1 MESAHVSDADIRAQ
15 LTNILA
21 DSQFKHST
29 ILHDF
34 LSYIVEE
41 TLLGHSNTL
50 KEYTIGKMVLS
61 KKTAYDTQSD
71 ASVRIHA
78 VRLRKALAAY
88 YAGSGKTDPILIT
101 VPKGSYVPKFE
112 PNTPS
117 TYLAVADGHKIYN
130 RPTLAVLPFHVYNK
144 EQDAA
149 LADGLCDQLCTDFTH
164 FNEIAVLSYY
174 SARRF
179 AEQHDDLRKIGQ
191 MLDVN
196 YILTGNIQSVDED
209 IRIRVQLTVANTL
222 QQIWASTYERK
233 RNAFNTLTLQDD
245 IVRHVINQIAG
256 SLGIIIRNSV
266 QLPPDKELLD
276 IKVYDAVFWFY
287 YLVGELDANLYQK
300 ALSSMK
306 ESVRLDNSYAL
317 GWAILGE
324 TYVAGYF
331 FQFLS
336 GEEKPLDEA
345 VKCGKIALKLNKNCH
360 HAYQTLALAHVFRHE
375 KEACLSIVKDWQSLN
390 VNVAGVSGG
399 LGFCLICCGEYDQG
413 YQLLSDSIYLNP
425 YYPWW
430 FNAGICMYHLK
441 RKEFDEAIYWA
452 EKLEAF
458 TPLWQSLFTITA
470 LMESGREIEARE
482 FSQQNNSSMLPET
495 LAQVVHVFIHDE
507 DMANTI
513 ESRNAEVFGFVI
525 KQA

>member
-1 MESAHVSDADIRAQ
+1 
-15 LTNILA
+15 
-21 DSQFKHST
+21 
-29 ILHDF
+29 
-34 LSYIVEE
+34 
-41 TLLGHSNTL
+41 
-50 KEYTIGKMVLS
+50 
-61 KKTAYDTQSD
+61 
-71 ASVRIHA
+71 
-78 VRLRKALAAY
+78 
-88 YAGSGKTDPILIT
+88 
-101 VPKGSYVPKFE
+101 
-112 PNTPS
+112 
-117 TYLAVADGHKIYN
+117 
-130 RPTLAVLPFHVYNK
+130 
-144 EQDAA
+144 
-149 LADGLCDQLCTDFTH
+149 
-164 FNEIAVLSYY
+164 
-174 SARRF
+174 
-179 AEQHDDLRKIGQ
+179 
-191 MLDVN
+191 
-196 YILTGNIQSVDED
+196 
-209 IRIRVQLTVANTL
+209 VANTL

-399 LGFCLICCGEYDQG
+399 LGFCLICCSEYDQG

-452 EKLEAF
+452 EKL
-458 TPLWQSLFTITA
+458 PSHLYGNRCLPSL
-470 LMESGREIEARE
+470 L
-482 FSQQNNSSMLPET
+482 
-495 LAQVVHVFIHDE
+495 
-507 DMANTI
+507 
-513 ESRNAEVFGFVI
+513 
-525 KQA
+525 

>member
-1 MESAHVSDADIRAQ
+1 MESAHVSDTAVREQ
-15 LTNILA
+15 LTRILG
-21 DSQFKHST
+21 DGQFKHSA
-29 ILHDF
+29 ILQDF

-41 TLLGHSNTL
+41 TMQGRSNTL
-50 KEYTIGKMVLS
+50 KEYTIGTMVLS
-61 KKTAYDTQSD
+61 KKAAYDTQSD

-78 VRLRKALAAY
+78 GRLRKALSAY
-88 YAGSGKTDPILIT
+88 YSGSGKSDPILIT

-117 TYLAVADGHKIYN
+117 TYLAVADGHKLYN

-196 YILTGNIQSVDED
+196 YILTGNIQSVGED

-233 RNAFNTLTLQDD
+233 RHAFNTFTLQDD

-287 YLVGELDANLYQK
+287 YLVGELDANLYHK

-306 ESVRLDNSYAL
+306 ESVRLDNTYAM

-324 TYVAGYF
+324 TYVAGHF
-331 FQFLS
+331 FQFLPP
-336 GEEKPLDEA
+336 EEKPLDEA
-345 VKCGKIALKLNKNCH
+345 IKCGKTALKLDKNCH

-375 KEACLSIVKDWQSLN
+375 KEACLAVVKSWQSLN

-413 YQLLSDSIYLNP
+413 YQMLSDSIYLNP

-430 FNAGICMYHLK
+430 FNAGLSMYHLK

-452 EKLEAF
+452 EKLQAF
-458 TPLWQSLFTITA
+458 SPLWQSLLTITA
-470 LMESGREIEARE
+470 LMESGRYNEAQDM
-482 FSQQNNSSMLPET
+482 SQSIPSTLPPEA
-495 LAQVVHVFIHDE
+495 LALTVRVFMHDE
-507 DMANTI
+507 AMASLI
-513 ESRNAEVFGFVI
+513 ETRSMEAMGLVL